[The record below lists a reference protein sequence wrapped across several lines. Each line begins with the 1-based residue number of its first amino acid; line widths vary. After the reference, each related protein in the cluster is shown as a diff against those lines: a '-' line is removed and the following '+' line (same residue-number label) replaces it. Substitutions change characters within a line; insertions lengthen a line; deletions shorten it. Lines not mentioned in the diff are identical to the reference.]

1 MKYLLLPL
9 LFVLDLPAAL
19 IDDTLYLSNS
29 SDFEQTTK
37 KGFSLIELVIVMA
50 VLAILSAVAIPS
62 FLGFREKVADKLV
75 KVSMIN
81 SYKECKIGIS
91 FGKKVATFT
100 PDLGL
105 NSTNGFYVFYQKY
118 DYVPREDGY
127 IPPTTIGNCIGPLGA
142 HRIGVRK
149 VKGKNSGGELWLNLS
164 TGEKIES
171 GGLSWN

>member
-1 MKYLLLPL
+1 MLNPKTNYYSCLTKTINNQ
-9 LFVLDLPAAL
+9 F
-19 IDDTLYLSNS
+19 LYLRVITIN
-29 SDFEQTTK
+29 DQKFN

-50 VLAILSAVAIPS
+50 VLAILSAFAIPS
-62 FLGFREKVADKLV
+62 FLGIREKAADKLV
-75 KVSMIN
+75 KVSMTN
-81 SYKECKIGIS
+81 SLKECQIGIS
-91 FGKKVATFT
+91 LGDEVATFT

-105 NSTNGFYVFYQKY
+105 NSTNGFYQFYQQY

-149 VKGKNSGGELWLNLS
+149 VKGNNSGGELWLNLG